1 MLFGLDGVEV
11 GLIIVFL
18 TLFAGILSGF
28 PVAFA
33 ISGSAVISFAVIA
46 AMDGGGLLT
55 HFAVDTGTAEYAAL
69 IAEGVRPDS
78 ISVFRY
84 PDLPR
89 YATELFPQGWE
100 KALDR
105 NVGFLVNRMN
115 ERVLAGQSIETLL
128 AVLMF
133 VMMGIVLVRTFARR
147 SGRVHRDRGCVSGGV
162 HWDCWCNCCDHG
174 PVGAADNVEKWLFA
188 VAIDRRDRCFGHLG
202 ADHSAVDR
210 NRSAWHIGGGFVF
223 RRARGPRAASWLF

>member
-105 NVGFLVNRMN
+105 NVGFLVNR
-115 ERVLAGQSIETLL
+115 
-128 AVLMF
+128 
-133 VMMGIVLVRTFARR
+133 

-188 VAIDRRDRCFGHLG
+188 VAIDRRDRGFGHLG